1 MKNYKQKINSV
12 RAKGFTIK
20 YIAQRLDVSPNT
32 LYGITGGNY
41 KMSKELEW
49 KLDNLLDELL
59 QTPKDINTYSVYIHQ
74 NKQNSKVYIGLTS
87 LEPKKRWQLGKGY
100 KDQPYFYRAILKYGW
115 DGFEHLIIKSH
126 LSKEEASNL
135 EKDLIIQYDSTN
147 SEKGYNLRE
156 GGINNYT
163 LTNEQKSKRAWAKGK
178 KFSKEHCEN
187 ISKGLKNRV
196 FSEETKEKMSE
207 AKLLAGTFQG
217 ENNPKAQKVICIE
230 TQEIFNTLTE
240 AANWCGLKS
249 YSSISKCC
257 KGIQKTAGGYH
268 WSYYN
273 N

>member
-1 MKNYKQKINSV
+1 MKNYKQKINEV

-20 YIAQRLDVSPNT
+20 YIAQRLEISPNT

-41 KMSKELEW
+41 KMSKELEE
-49 KLDNLLDELL
+49 KLNILLEELL
-59 QTPKDINTYSVYIHQ
+59 QIPEDINTYSVYIHK
-74 NKQNSKVYIGLTS
+74 NKQNGKVYIGLTS
-87 LEPKKRWQLGKGY
+87 LKPERRWQSGKGY
-100 KDQPYFYRAILKYGW
+100 KDQPYFYSAILKYGW
-115 DGFEHLIIKSH
+115 DEFEHLIIKSN

-135 EKDLIIQYDSTN
+135 EKNLIIQYDSMN
-147 SEKGYNLRE
+147 SQKGYNLRE

-163 LTNEQKSKRAWAKGK
+163 LTDEQRNKKAWAKGK

-187 ISKGLKNRV
+187 ISKSLKNRN
-196 FSEETKEKMSE
+196 FSKISREKMSE

-217 ENNPKAQKVICIE
+217 GNNPKAQKVICIE
-230 TQEIFNTLTE
+230 NQKIFDTLTD

-268 WSYYN
+268 WEYYN